1 MLEIRGVFEPT
12 AAAPFVDMACA
23 HRKFLKH
30 LAGIMFCDSIV
41 CNKSCVNRYTK
52 YTGLSECKY
61 DGGVSNNKFIIIL
74 GIKNLDTGV
83 WLDRSSPA
91 TSFGIDVYNY
101 QSGSWW
107 DEVNTRP
114 VRYDLQRQ
122 GDAMI
127 VRCSRYMSRTVLPP
141 AGFEVYT
148 YAMWFDTHSR

>member
-1 MLEIRGVFEPT
+1 MLEIRDVFELTEATPLMDLGC
-12 AAAPFVDMACA
+12 F
-23 HRKFLKH
+23 HRRASTH
-30 LAGIMFCDSIV
+30 LAGVMFCDSIV

-101 QSGSWW
+101 QSGSWN
-107 DEVNTRP
+107 DEPETRP

-127 VRCSRYMSRTVLPP
+127 VRCSRYMARTVLPP

>member
-1 MLEIRGVFEPT
+1 MLENHGEFEPT
-12 AAAPFVDMACA
+12 VAASFVDMACA

-30 LAGIMFCDSIV
+30 LAGVMFCDSVI
-41 CNKSCVNRYTK
+41 CKKSCVTRYTK
-52 YTGLSECKY
+52 YMGLQKCKY
-61 DGGVSNNKFIIIL
+61 DGVSNNKFIIIL

-101 QSGSWW
+101 QSGSWH
-107 DEVNTRP
+107 DEPETRP

-127 VRCSRYMSRTVLPP
+127 VRCSRYKSRAFHPP
-141 AGFEVYT
+141 AGFEVWT
-148 YAMWFDTHSR
+148 YIMWFDTEQP